1 MRRRVKR
8 LNDAVIGQTVEGILD
23 VARGSPRDLNQPSRQ
38 QSATG
43 SGIHRGKVIS
53 VSGKS
58 AACCR
63 TFSIFASPETL
74 GATQSGYRCE
84 ENQRAPGLSS
94 TEICKLKKI
103 SL

>member
-8 LNDAVIGQTVEGILD
+8 LNDAVIGQTMEGILD
-23 VARGSPRDLNQPSRQ
+23 VARGSPRDMNQPSRQ

-58 AACCR
+58 APCCR

-84 ENQRAPGLSS
+84 ENQRLPVSRLPRFAN
-94 TEICKLKKI
+94 
-103 SL
+103 